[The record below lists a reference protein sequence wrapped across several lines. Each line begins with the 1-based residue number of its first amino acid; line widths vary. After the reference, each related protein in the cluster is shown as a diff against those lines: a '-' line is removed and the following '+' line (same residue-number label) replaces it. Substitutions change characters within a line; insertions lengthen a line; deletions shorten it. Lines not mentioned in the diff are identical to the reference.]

1 MKFNIPA
8 LILAIFL
15 SSCSIFDESGENC
28 PEGNG
33 DENISISFSMLTA
46 GLRTG
51 SRTDDAG
58 HEEIGS
64 ELQDLEDGID
74 MKDCAMFVFAKVEGS
89 SNDEA
94 LLLKKINLGNPNEY
108 EENIIGAPGAYTV
121 NMVIPKTK
129 LHELLGIELKPD
141 NTSKILF
148 RILLLTN
155 CSSPGTSATAKWN
168 QINGTTYSAVVG
180 QLNDWGYAMNY
191 IYNESYSGDDAIGIY
206 SNKKK
211 NVPMVG
217 NIIVPVSQKDLYYS
231 RPDNIVHLGELY
243 LLRSIAKVRVVD
255 NISNKDAEG
264 YPKIVDVRIETS
276 NNMAR
281 QMPFDAV
288 NYQNGQQ
295 VHKPNIH
302 TLQNEPDNIEPQLQN
317 PHSFRLGKIND
328 QHNMTA
334 PADRK
339 GDTFIGYIPEQNIY
353 SYSLNGE
360 EITLPRYKITVRL
373 KKLNEGG
380 TAYDKDDDGNI
391 ALEDVEYTVPMPLSQ
406 KYILRNHIYT
416 LSVDRV
422 ARDMPAEVKWYV
434 EEWQKN
440 NISLD
445 YSTNLSVTD
454 PILDT
459 ESCAAVHSNGELVM
473 KPWTAT
479 GSDPLKLSFVL
490 TSPVGISWKAFL
502 MSTEGAPNAFAFYKT
517 DNVGQLVTDE
527 NNNPVIVP
535 SVSGI
540 IDGHSRSFIN
550 IVSVN
555 PAPETTNYAKLQ
567 VVVTLA
573 DGSVVEVNVVDVKK
587 CPGVENYTVVQSTL
601 N

>member
-168 QINGTTYSAVVG
+168 QINGTTYSAVLG

-255 NISNKDAEG
+255 NVSNKDAEG

-281 QMPFDAV
+281 QMPFDAI

-416 LSVDRV
+416 LSVNHVNIGGQAEITVEVKDWDESTYILDYTETVTVGKKLEWNPASYESYDENTGVVIVKPASTVESIVPVKGDFVLNTPAGATWHAFLIPSSDNGNPYAFQFKDKDDYVSTLSGTVVPGEEIEIEVYPRIV
-422 ARDMPAEVKWYV
+422 APAE
-434 EEWQKN
+434 N
-440 NISLD
+440 NE
-445 YSTNLSVTD
+445 V
-454 PILDT
+454 
-459 ESCAAVHSNGELVM
+459 
-473 KPWTAT
+473 
-479 GSDPLKLSFVL
+479 
-490 TSPVGISWKAFL
+490 FL
-502 MSTEGAPNAFAFYKT
+502 
-517 DNVGQLVTDE
+517 Q
-527 NNNPVIVP
+527 I
-535 SVSGI
+535 
-540 IDGHSRSFIN
+540 
-550 IVSVN
+550 
-555 PAPETTNYAKLQ
+555 
-567 VVVTLA
+567 VVTLGTGNVIEVPVTP
-573 DGSVVEVNVVDVKK
+573 DGKSYKNFTILQNK
-587 CPGVENYTVVQSTL
+587 Q
-601 N
+601 